1 MWEVM
6 AAAAAA
12 NLLGTYLGNEA
23 ASKDRNAQKAMIQ
36 EAKAEFDKLGLPPEE
51 GMNIFYEELKKKA
64 PDYSPEEFKATMQQG
79 TEYDKVKT
87 DPRYKDAQLQSLAAL
102 RQVANGGQT
111 LQDKLDVEN
120 NKRKMLGQS
129 QAAQQQVLN
138 SLQQRGVS
146 SAGMELASRQQAAQ
160 DSANQMAQ
168 YQAQVQAQAQQRALE
183 AMMRGGQLASSY
195 RDQDFSEQAKRAQ
208 AQDMINQF
216 NAQTTNQAGQYNVGN
231 RNQAQQ
237 INNAEAQR
245 IADANVGI
253 RNKGM
258 DTRANAAG
266 QQWDRKMQAAQGKA
280 GQYGNQA
287 QYYGQQA
294 QGTKDMWG
302 GLVQGANQA
311 FGAYGQQ
318 QNADRT
324 YDLQKQGLKAKYPNY
339 KWEDEEQ

>member
-1 MWEVM
+1 MDPITMM
-6 AAAAAA
+6 AIAAAA
-12 NLLGTYLGNEA
+12 NVAGTYFGNEA
-23 ASKDRNAQKAMIQ
+23 AKNDKNAQRKAM
-36 EAKAEFDKLGLPPEE
+36 EAARAEFDKLGIPPKD
-51 GMNIFYEELKKKA
+51 GMSILYDQIKKVA

-79 TEYDKVKT
+79 TEYDKVST

-102 RQVANGGQT
+102 RQVADGGQT

-138 SLQQRGVS
+138 SLQQRGIS

-231 RNQAQQ
+231 RNPAQQ
-237 INNAEAQR
+237 LNNAEAQR

-253 RNKGM
+253 RNKGR
-258 DTRANAAG
+258 DTRANAG
-266 QQWDRKMQAAQGKA
+266 VTNWNQKYQQAAGKSGAANTSA
-280 GQYGNQA
+280 G
-287 QYYGQQA
+287 YYGQQA
-294 QGTKDMWG
+294 QGQRDMWG
-302 GLVQGANQA
+302 GLVQGGNQLA
-311 FGAYGQQ
+311 GEYI
-318 QNADRT
+318 
-324 YDLQKQGLKAKYPNY
+324 KYKTKNPD
-339 KWEDEEQ
+339 DEE